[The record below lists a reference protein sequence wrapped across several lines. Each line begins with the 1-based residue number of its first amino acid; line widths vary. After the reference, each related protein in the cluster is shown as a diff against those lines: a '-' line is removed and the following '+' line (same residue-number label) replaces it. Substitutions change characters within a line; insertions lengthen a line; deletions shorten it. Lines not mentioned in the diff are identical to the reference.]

1 MAGTS
6 SKRVRLS
13 TASCPSCGVVGS
25 LRRIIYG
32 MPGLDFD
39 HERYISGGCVVT
51 DNDPDIGCTQCDW
64 YGLRK
69 DLVWEM

>member
-6 SKRVRLS
+6 SRRVRLS

-39 HERYISGGCVVT
+39 LDRYISGGCVVT
-51 DNDPDIGCTQCDW
+51 DNDPNIGYKKFYW
-64 YGLRK
+64 FGLKK